1 MSKTAQTLLRNFIIS
16 VTTGFDNGIDIKSH
30 KLLIELLKEDKDLSM
45 ELHDVITNLKLDQGR
60 YYFVED
66 EGYEL

>member
-1 MSKTAQTLLRNFIIS
+1 MRKTTQTLIRNFIIS

-30 KLLIELLKEDKDLSM
+30 KILIDLLKEDKDLSM
-45 ELHDVITNLKLDQGR
+45 ELHDVIINLRLNQGR
-60 YYFVED
+60 YYLTEE